1 MSTSSD
7 FEVERAIDSAKSIL
21 NIIQVETL
29 QPNNETYLS
38 FSVPKIEAK
47 YSAIFYISMANTQ

>member
-47 YSAIFYISMANTQ
+47 YSAIF